1 MFACLCQIL
10 QVSPDEVDAETRDS
24 ATLPVS
30 LGGFGLCS
38 TVRTSKAAHWASW
51 ADCLPMIRERHPQV
65 VNIMVEQ
72 LDRPQTRCFAA
83 VSSALR
89 DLEGVGG
96 FAPPSWREGGDGIQT
111 RISRTGGF

>member
-10 QVSPDEVDAETRDS
+10 HVSPDEVDAETWDC
-24 ATLPVS
+24 ATLPMS
-30 LGGFGLCS
+30 LGGLGLRS
-38 TVRTSKAAHWASW
+38 AVRTSKAAHWASW

-65 VNIMVEQ
+65 ANIMVEQ

-89 DLEGVGG
+89 DLEGG
-96 FAPPSWREGGDGIQT
+96 RL
-111 RISRTGGF
+111 RTTA